1 MIQRHKTKASQ
12 EKNLTILF
20 ISDLVLEPQ
29 EHDDLVL
36 EPQKHDPQ
44 SQLTFRNWWQTDF
57 RSAGTLP
64 LKELLHMVRFGF
76 SFGFS
81 LEFSVE
87 VGHRA
92 SQGI

>member
-29 EHDDLVL
+29 EHDA
-36 EPQKHDPQ
+36 QA
-44 SQLTFRNWWQTDF
+44 QLTFQNWWQTDF